1 MGLFHLVQQHH
12 RIGIATHLLG
22 APPGYIGYGEGGQLT
37 EKVRRNPYTVVLLDE
52 VEKAHPDVFNM
63 LLQILEDG
71 QITDAQGRTVSFRN
85 TILIGTSNLGTEAL
99 SPDKRPI
106 GFIQSTTPD
115 YEEAKQLV
123 MHEVKKFFIPEFLNR
138 LDDIIVFH
146 YLEKADV
153 AQIARMFVGELIQR
167 MKQHKLQLEVE
178 PAVIDKLAR
187 DGFDPVYG
195 ARPLRREVERQIEN
209 PLAMKIVKGECPDGS
224 RVGIMLKDAD
234 IVFEVQ

>member
-1 MGLFHLVQQHH
+1 
-12 RIGIATHLLG
+12 
-22 APPGYIGYGEGGQLT
+22 
-37 EKVRRNPYTVVLLDE
+37 
-52 VEKAHPDVFNM
+52 
-63 LLQILEDG
+63 
-71 QITDAQGRTVSFRN
+71 VSFRN

-106 GFIQSTTPD
+106 GFIQSETPG

-123 MHEVKKFFIPEFLNR
+123 MHEVKKFFKPEFLNR

-146 YLEKADV
+146 YLEQADV
-153 AQIARMFVGELIQR
+153 RQIARMFVEELTQR
-167 MKQHKLQLEVE
+167 MKQHKIDLEVE
-178 PAVIDKLAR
+178 PAVTEKLAR

-224 RVGIMLKDAD
+224 RVRIALKDAR
-234 IVFEVQ
+234 IVFKIR

>member
-1 MGLFHLVQQHH
+1 M
-12 RIGIATHLLG
+12 
-22 APPGYIGYGEGGQLT
+22 
-37 EKVRRNPYTVVLLDE
+37 RRNPYTVVLLDE

-71 QITDAQGRTVSFRN
+71 RITDAQGRTVSFRN

-106 GFIQSTTPD
+106 GFVQSATPG

-123 MHEVKKFFIPEFLNR
+123 MHEVKKFFKPEFLNR

-146 YLEKADV
+146 YLEEADV
-153 AQIARMFVGELIQR
+153 RQIARIFIEDLIQR
-167 MKQHKLQLEVE
+167 MKQHNLQLEIA
-178 PAVIDKLAR
+178 PAVIDKLAQ
-187 DGFDPVYG
+187 DGFDPLYG

-224 RVGIMLKDAD
+224 RVRIGFKGEGIA
-234 IVFEVQ
+234 FEVQRGE